1 MNVQIH
7 KREKDEHEKLSLLLI
22 VAMLV
27 MVMSACTSTS
37 NTPGAGQAEP
47 GTTQPDGSG
56 DPVTLKIVYKD
67 EGTANPVSVKFFETL
82 EKSWPKTKD

>member
-1 MNVQIH
+1 M
-7 KREKDEHEKLSLLLI
+7 KKLSLLFI

-27 MVMSACTSTS
+27 MVMSACTSNS
-37 NTPGAGQAEP
+37 KTPEAGQTET
-47 GTTQPDGSG
+47 GTAQPDGSG

-82 EKSWPKTKD
+82 EKSQIGRASCRERVL

>member
-1 MNVQIH
+1 M
-7 KREKDEHEKLSLLLI
+7 KKLSLLLI

-47 GTTQPDGSG
+47 GLPSRMEAVIRYIEDR
-56 DPVTLKIVYKD
+56 V
-67 EGTANPVSVKFFETL
+67 
-82 EKSWPKTKD
+82 